1 MPGYG
6 AAVRGQDDQ
15 PSAVAFASRGSG
27 FGVVVVVM
35 DLVAV
40 RMVGEQRAHM
50 DVAVPWLPAGVVVV
64 QHGPMPGSNATVTA
78 AAAKPIPAT
87 RRRIDESLMGEL

>member
-15 PSAVAFASRGSG
+15 SCAVFLASRGSG
-27 FGVVVVVM
+27 FGMVVVVM

-40 RMVGEQRAHM
+40 RVVGEQRAHM
-50 DVAVPWLPAGVVVV
+50 QVAVPGLSAGVVVV
-64 QHGPMPGSNATVTA
+64 QHGRDRRSGRCPGD
-78 AAAKPIPAT
+78 
-87 RRRIDESLMGEL
+87 RRNEAPDGRKSHG